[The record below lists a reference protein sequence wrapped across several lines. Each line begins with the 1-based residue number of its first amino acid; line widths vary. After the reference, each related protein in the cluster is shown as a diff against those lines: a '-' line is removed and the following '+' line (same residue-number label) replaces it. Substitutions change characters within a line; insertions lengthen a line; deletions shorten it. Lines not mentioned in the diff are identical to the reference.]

1 MMNDVLSQKKRIV
14 FLGTP
19 SVVVPVLNALNE
31 VHPNYR
37 VVAVVSQPPTR
48 ASRGQGIVPSP
59 VHQCAELAGIPVL
72 TPENAKAKSFIET
85 LRSIGP
91 DLCVTA
97 AYGQVLSEEFL
108 QIPAFGTLNIHPS
121 MLPLFRGA
129 APVQRALESGLQETG
144 VTVAQTVRAMDAGP
158 IVSQVKWPV
167 NEHIKAPDLLAQLF
181 EVGAKELL
189 RLLPDYFS
197 GRCVLREQEHA
208 RATKASKISV
218 EEGMLL
224 PSQHGALAL
233 HNKVRAFAGW
243 PGCRLKVFQEGS
255 EIELKLITTAVSLQK
270 KAPSNEIFFKGRFL
284 ELVCSDG
291 TVLEIL
297 ELQPPGKRAMAA
309 RDFWNG
315 LKTKAMSWI

>member
-1 MMNDVLSQKKRIV
+1 MNEVQLQKKRIV

-19 SVVVPVLNALNE
+19 AVVVPVLKQLNE
-31 VHPNYR
+31 PNPTYH

-48 ASRGQGIVPSP
+48 ASRGHGIVPSP
-59 VHQCAELAGIPVL
+59 VHQYAEQESIPVL
-72 TPENAKAKSFIET
+72 TPENAKSPEFIEA
-85 LRSIGP
+85 LRSVEP

-108 QIPAFGTLNIHPS
+108 QIPKFGTLNIHPS

-129 APVQRALESGLQETG
+129 APVQRALESGVQETG

-158 IVSQVKWPV
+158 VVAQVSYKVTEQ
-167 NEHIKAPDLLAQLF
+167 IKAPELLAELF
-181 EVGAKELL
+181 DIGAKELIS
-189 RLLPDYFS
+189 LLPKYFS
-197 GRCVLREQEHA
+197 GQCSLREQDHTC
-208 RATKASKISV
+208 ATKANKISI
-218 EEGMLL
+218 EESVLM
-224 PSQHGALAL
+224 PAEQGARAL

-243 PGCRLKVFQEGS
+243 PGCRLKVFHECV
-255 EIELKLITTAVSLQK
+255 EIELKVIATSVSQHK
-270 KAPSNEIFFKGRFL
+270 KAPSNEIFFNGRFL

-291 TVLEIL
+291 TVLELL

-315 LKTKAMSWI
+315 LKTKSMSWI